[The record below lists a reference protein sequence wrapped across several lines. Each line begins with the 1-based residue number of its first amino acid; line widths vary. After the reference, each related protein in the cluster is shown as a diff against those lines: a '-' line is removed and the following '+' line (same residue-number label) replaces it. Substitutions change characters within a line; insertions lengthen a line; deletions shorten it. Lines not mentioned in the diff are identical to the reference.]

1 MGLTTKEIDDWADS
15 YRLIMK
21 DLNRHVPE
29 GLSDK
34 ELYKRINDVA
44 DGMGVTMDEMLN
56 ILYGIKAKR
65 DGHQSDT
72 SG

>member
-1 MGLTTKEIDDWADS
+1 MELTTKKVHDWADS

-21 DLNRHVPE
+21 DLNRYVPE

-56 ILYGIKAKR
+56 ILYGIKARR
-65 DGHQSDT
+65 DGHQSDA
-72 SG
+72 SE